1 MYRNITVDGKDY
13 RYVVGDGGY
22 SVTIRSENQSI
33 TIHPQS
39 EFPDLKK
46 YDTERAE
53 WKGYWYGFHPH
64 HIEKLIRKHFLNQ
77 SVNMVYFDFSPPH
90 RYNHPPTITEM
101 LHEQYGNLN
110 PAGAVFI
117 GGDFNDNGG
126 KVSGYVRKLVP
137 IIEKN
142 LAIENFS
149 TFNGGTFAELQNILG
164 QISQKKPSVIFWF
177 ANVPN
182 DKEKIVD
189 QIKVVSPN
197 SILVSSKEN
206 TGDRYTFPEII
217 SRMLK
222 IKANL
227 SVIFHKRQMI
237 HASLVDPL
245 GNVFL
250 DNEKDIEK
258 VASVI
263 VGRVKELLSMT
274 RIKSVRVGDAIA
286 APEDEE
292 SLQFIEIIKRHAQ
305 EFARLTPT
313 VSTERMLGNASFRC
327 THGFPSMKRDNL
339 IFVSQRNIDKVTIGL
354 DGFVAVNP
362 LLEQE
367 GIRYY
372 GDFKPSVDTP
382 IQALLY
388 NLYHDVRYMIHG
400 HVRIKDAPE
409 TSMVVPCGAVEEF
422 REILLHF
429 PHESSNFSVNLKGH
443 GCIIL
448 AKDLDYF
455 DTVTYIGRSI
465 RTQI

>member
-1 MYRNITVDGKDY
+1 MYRNITVEGKEY
-13 RYVVGDGGY
+13 RYDIGR
-22 SVTIRSENQSI
+22 SITIRDDKQSI
-33 TIHPQS
+33 TLHPRD
-39 EFPDLKK
+39 EFPDLKI
-46 YDTERAE
+46 YDIERAE

-64 HIEKLIRKHFLNQ
+64 HIEKLIRKHFLGQ
-77 SVNMVYFDFSPPH
+77 SVDMAYFDFPTPTKPNLYRPPS
-90 RYNHPPTITEM
+90 ITEI
-101 LHEQYGNLN
+101 LHNKHENQN
-110 PAGAVFI
+110 PIGAIFV

-126 KVSGYVRKLVP
+126 RVSGYIRKLAP
-137 IIEKN
+137 LIGEG
-142 LAIENFS
+142 LGFEGFS
-149 TFNGGTFAELQNILG
+149 IFNGGSFIELSGLIAR
-164 QISQKKPSVIFWF
+164 IEIEKPAVIFWF

-182 DKEKIVD
+182 DKEKVVD
-189 QIKVVSPN
+189 QIKATSPS
-197 SILVSSKEN
+197 SILVCSKDN

-227 SVIFHKRQMI
+227 SVIFHKGQVI
-237 HASLVDPL
+237 HASLADPL

-258 VASVI
+258 VASAI
-263 VGRVKELLSMT
+263 VSRVKELLSMT

-339 IFVSQRNIDKVTIGL
+339 IFVSRRNIDKVTIGL
-354 DGFVAVNP
+354 DGFVAVNS

-367 GIRYY
+367 GIQYY

-388 NLYHDVRYMIHG
+388 DLYHDVRYMIHG